1 MTAGSAIFTA
11 VALDQGMMGGEGGQI
26 SGAMTDLSS
35 IDMSDLP
42 DPDIDLAPVGEAS
55 SGLGEMGGEV
65 G

>member
-1 MTAGSAIFTA
+1 
-11 VALDQGMMGGEGGQI
+11 MGGEGGQI
-26 SGAMTDLSS
+26 SGEMTDLSS

-42 DPDIDLAPVGEAS
+42 DPDIDLAPVGEAL